1 MGFPA
6 FIPVMGIPGDQGSC
20 KLPSP
25 WVMWLSLGLHP
36 TGKDEIRGQSQL
48 GHPKNQRRQTPE
60 LLTGGVSG
68 KGIPGLQAVGFWP
81 VPLQAGWFL
90 A

>member
-6 FIPVMGIPGDQGSC
+6 FIPVVGIPGDQGSC

-36 TGKDEIRGQSQL
+36 TRKDEVHGQSQL
-48 GHPKNQRRQTPE
+48 GHPKKQRRQTPE
-60 LLTGGVSG
+60 LLTVVSVARG
-68 KGIPGLQAVGFWP
+68 CLDCRQWGF
-81 VPLQAGWFL
+81 GWFPSKL
-90 A
+90 AGF